1 MMKQTVILS
10 TAALCLLV
18 GGSTVATAQGQRGSQ
33 SATQQGKTLPHTTV
47 SPTVQRQRVQQQQQ
61 RATQYQQ
68 HLGKQLPVVQ
78 QQTVQL
84 QQQRRNAQ
92 ARVQQQ
98 YATQLQQQQQQL
110 AQQHART
117 SRSYS
122 NDPYITA
129 PPTYRYQVS
138 GASRETNQYGVN
150 VLQRAVSYGYQEGYD
165 AGRADRSDRWASG
178 YQNSPAYKDAT
189 YGYAGQYVDQGDY
202 SYYFREGFQHGYQ
215 DGYNNRSQYG
225 SASNGTYSIL
235 GSVLSSILGLQP
247 IQ

>member
-1 MMKQTVILS
+1 MKQTVILS

-18 GGSTVATAQGQRGSQ
+18 SGSTGAAAQGQRGSQ

-47 SPTVQRQRVQQQQQ
+47 SSTVQRQRVQQQQQ

-92 ARVQQQ
+92 VRVQQQ
-98 YATQLQQQQQQL
+98 YATQLQQQQQQQL

-202 SYYFREGFQHGYQ
+202 SYYFRAGFQHGYQ

>member
-1 MMKQTVILS
+1 MKQTVILS

-18 GGSTVATAQGQRGSQ
+18 CGSTVATAQGQRGSQ

-47 SPTVQRQRVQQQQQ
+47 SSTVQRQRVQQQQ
-61 RATQYQQ
+61 
-68 HLGKQLPVVQ
+68 H
-78 QQTVQL
+78 
-84 QQQRRNAQ
+84 
-92 ARVQQQ
+92 
-98 YATQLQQQQQQL
+98 ATQLQQQQQQQL